1 MARGDDDKRDEGFL
15 GRWARRKREAQ
26 NRDQPSPPLWG
37 EGGMPPSTNVH
48 PGSAELSAIP
58 PSHPSLTREEGS
70 HADPEPEMVEPPSL
84 DLVDKDF
91 DLAHWL
97 KQNVPEDWKLK
108 ALRRAW
114 ESDPAIAGYQDPA
127 RDYALD
133 WNIPGGAPG
142 YGPLSE
148 SDNVEEML
156 ANIFGKPAENP
167 KAEPASAGEAV
178 RNDAADI
185 RPSSNEPETVDS
197 VALQHKPGAPDE
209 AAESPLIEG
218 ARESRNTGENP
229 AKFESLPSGES
240 VAPQNPAGTGS
251 ALPRQRRR
259 GGGATPL

>member
-1 MARGDDDKRDEGFL
+1 MARGDDGKRDEGFL
-15 GRWARRKREAQ
+15 GRWARRKHEAQ
-26 NRDQPSPPLWG
+26 QPASPVVAG
-37 EGGMPPSTNVH
+37 PPAGPV
-48 PGSAELSAIP
+48 
-58 PSHPSLTREEGS
+58 PSETAAPAPTT
-70 HADPEPEMVEPPSL
+70 EMVEPPSL

-97 KQNVPEDWKLK
+97 KQNVPEEWKLK

-133 WNIPGGAPG
+133 WNTPGGAPG

-156 ANIFGKPAENP
+156 ANIFGKPPEDP
-167 KAEPASAGEAV
+167 HGEAGEAV

-185 RPSSNEPETVDS
+185 RLSSNT
-197 VALQHKPGAPDE
+197 
-209 AAESPLIEG
+209 
-218 ARESRNTGENP
+218 RESEDFAASQQTQPLGEVVPRSERSKEAGESRKTDEKPTKIEVSARGEPVAAQNQP
-229 AKFESLPSGES
+229 DTAPSLPH
-240 VAPQNPAGTGS
+240 P
-251 ALPRQRRR
+251 RRR